1 MIDFAFRH
9 TKKFA
14 IGLIGATV
22 LVVGIVFFVL
32 PGPGFIFVI
41 LGLAILATEF
51 AWAKGLLENAKQRYE
66 KTKQRI
72 QQGGKGKGTK

>member
-22 LVVGIVFFVL
+22 VLVGIIFFVL

-41 LGLAILATEF
+41 LGRAIRATEF
-51 AWAKGLLENAKQRYE
+51 AWAKGLLDSAKERYE

-72 QQGGKGKGTK
+72 KQGRKNKID